1 MGLQRMGPP
10 TEIILKLK
18 NAYPIPHFIE
28 TGTFK
33 GDTSY
38 WASRFFH
45 TVSTIEN
52 SDTLFRQ
59 AKEKYSH
66 ISNIHFYYGDTRVKL
81 KEIISASNSASIF
94 WLDAHWSGQKTY
106 GENDE
111 CPLLDELEIIN
122 SSRFDHIVFIDDAR
136 LFLSPP
142 PLPHVI
148 DNWPDIT
155 TILDVLQK
163 TSKKRYIVITDDVI
177 LAVPYEMKSI
187 VASYYQKRNTQLWQN
202 HNASE
207 FREGLKLIR
216 EAIKKKMGLATLQ

>member
-1 MGLQRMGPP
+1 MGLQRLGPP
-10 TEIILKLK
+10 EEIILKLK
-18 NAYPIPHFIE
+18 NAYPVQHFIE

-33 GDTSY
+33 GDTSS

-66 ISNIHFYYGDTRVKL
+66 ISNIHFYFGDTRTKL
-81 KEIISASNSASIF
+81 KEIISEMNSAGIF
-94 WLDAHWSGQKTY
+94 WLDAHWSGEKTY
-106 GENDE
+106 GERDE

-122 SSRFDHIVFIDDAR
+122 SSRSDHIVLIDDAR

-142 PLPHVI
+142 PLPHGF

-155 TILDVLQK
+155 AVLDALQNNRN
-163 TSKKRYIVITDDVI
+163 KKYIVIADDVI
-177 LAVPYEMKSI
+177 LAVPIEMRPI
-187 VASYYQKRNTQLWQN
+187 VALYYQERNTRLWQG
-202 HNASE
+202 HTSSE
-207 FREGLKLIR
+207 FRAGLRLIHK
-216 EAIKKKMGLATLQ
+216 AIKNKLGLVKS

>member
-1 MGLQRMGPP
+1 MGPP
-10 TEIILKLK
+10 IEIILKLK
-18 NAYPIPHFIE
+18 NAYPVPHFIE

-33 GDTSY
+33 GETSY
-38 WASRFFH
+38 WASRLFN

-59 AKEKYSH
+59 VKEKYSH

-81 KEIISASNSASIF
+81 KEIMSAMDSAGIF

-142 PLPHVI
+142 PRPHVI

-155 TILDVLQK
+155 TVLDVLQK
-163 TSKKRYIVITDDVI
+163 KSKKRYIVITDDVI
-177 LAVPYEMKSI
+177 LAVPYEMKPI
-187 VASYYQKRNTQLWQN
+187 VASYYQERNTQMWQK
-202 HNASE
+202 HNTSE
-207 FREGLKLIR
+207 FRERLRLIQ
-216 EAIKKKMGLATLQ
+216 EAIKKKISLVTLQKRG